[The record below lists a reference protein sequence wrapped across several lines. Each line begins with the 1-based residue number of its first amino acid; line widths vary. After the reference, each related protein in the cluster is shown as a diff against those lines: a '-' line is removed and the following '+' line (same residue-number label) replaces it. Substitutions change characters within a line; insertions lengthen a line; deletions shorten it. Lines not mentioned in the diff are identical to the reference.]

1 MSDTGGLGGAEE
13 YDARGS
19 FALRVTQRGYE
30 IRDRRDPSRPIAEF
44 PGTGAGLEAAE
55 AEFERLVR
63 EERSG
68 RDRWSLVLCWCL
80 FVALGIWVVA
90 SATRAAVE
98 LRVEVTN
105 NASRTMV
112 RWIDVSA
119 TVQTVAFAVWV
130 AALVVLVALW
140 LRRNGRVIEQ
150 RVLGSESTAG
160 PRSHRL
166 EE

>member
-1 MSDTGGLGGAEE
+1 
-13 YDARGS
+13 
-19 FALRVTQRGYE
+19 
-30 IRDRRDPSRPIAEF
+30 
-44 PGTGAGLEAAE
+44 
-55 AEFERLVR
+55 VR
-63 EERSG
+63 
-68 RDRWSLVLCWCL
+68 CWCL